1 MRSHIASLGIA
12 ASAVLAGSGFLAAQA
27 RVTVPSAVLAAAEA
41 SPVEF
46 VMALADAAVPAGL
59 EIRESED
66 VLPAGWPS
74 LKGRKPAWFNADRT
88 HRIAAAEVVAAFN
101 GSRRDYRAVLM
112 GQVLVIRPIDGALPF
127 LDQPSAIS
135 GPTHV
140 TGAMAAARRVF
151 ADLVPG
157 LSGPVLNSLG
167 HKGDDVPV
175 VLDGGSR
182 KVLDTL
188 NQIVLQ
194 APPRTWVLTTRQQA
208 EDVRVIS
215 FGFIEAD
222 GSRRIQRVKTV
233 GALIRVASL
242 H

>member
-1 MRSHIASLGIA
+1 MRSHIVSFGVVASGVLA
-12 ASAVLAGSGFLAAQA
+12 ASGFMAAQA
-27 RVTVPSAVLAAAEA
+27 GVTVPSAVLAAAEA

-46 VMALADAAVPAGL
+46 VMALANASVPAGL

-66 VLPAGWPS
+66 VLPASWPTVN
-74 LKGRKPAWFNADRT
+74 GRRPAWFNADRT
-88 HRIAAAEVVAAFN
+88 NRIAATEVVTAFN
-101 GSRRDYRAVLM
+101 GSRRDYRAVLT
-112 GQVLVIRPIDGALPF
+112 GQVLVIRPIGGTLPF

-182 KVLDTL
+182 KVIDTL

-194 APPRTWVLTTRQQA
+194 APPRTWVVTTRRQA
-208 EDVRVIS
+208 EDVRVSS

-233 GALIRVASL
+233 GGAISQVP
-242 H
+242 